1 MTEITTKIS
10 MNDII
15 QVSEILLQIDR
26 YMIVILYIIGIIG
39 SILNII
45 TFVQKQIRNN
55 SCSFYFLSSSIVD
68 FFIMNIFIL
77 MEIITTFNKSLS
89 DFIYSTRVWC
99 KFGNYIM
106 FLLPCLS
113 STYITLASVDRYC
126 ISSLN
131 QTIRKLSNIK
141 ISRIVTCIVF
151 LVWSLFGLHILI
163 AYDRIRDITI
173 NTDRCTLQTS
183 SATVFIVIDG
193 FFFALFNGAIIPF
206 ILSIF
211 GLLIFYNIKVS
222 RQRVH
227 FQSYRGNN
235 NILNRTRAIVSRQNS
250 HMIIMLLVQ
259 VLLTVIFNT
268 PYIIV
273 YLSTFYRRLSFDP
286 LHLFLYIIF
295 SFIARWFYYMNY
307 CKTFY
312 INTLTSEL
320 FRNSLR
326 KQFIRIY
333 PHNRLNAITRTI
345 IPFNTNNQ

>member
-1 MTEITTKIS
+1 M
-10 MNDII
+10 
-15 QVSEILLQIDR
+15 DR

-45 TFVQKQIRNN
+45 TFIQKQIRNN

-235 NILNRTRAIVSRQNS
+235 NILNRTRIIVSRQNS

-320 FRNSLR
+320 FRNCLR

-333 PHNRLNAITRTI
+333 SHNRLNTITRTF